1 MSICRNACARAGA
14 LVLEHSGKTLRCVVC
29 GVALLGGAHDL
40 HSHHDP
46 LPPPAQER
54 VNHRVDGIVER
65 QFVHRIWFIPPSSSP
80 G

>member
-1 MSICRNACARAGA
+1 MSICPKCLRQAGA

-54 VNHRVDGIVER
+54 VFIASTASSSGSSSD
-65 QFVHRIWFIPPSSSP
+65 QIWFIPPSSSP